1 MRYMGTPCCL
11 TLDQWI
17 GHSLTLIGIVVGAL
31 VAVWVV
37 KVIQNKL
44 TDDRVLKDYFIS
56 EIKDIRDQY
65 RSFVND
71 LLKGA
76 VEAKA
81 VMSWFKLLNI
91 RTTDLMTCA
100 KAKYEVNHLLFQEY
114 HYDLLACI
122 TESEAMSAALANSS
136 TLNLSQNEK
145 SQLINI
151 QQQYLHL
158 FNEAIIAIND
168 SNAK

>member
-1 MRYMGTPCCL
+1 MQNMGTPCCL

-71 LLKGA
+71 LLKVAG
-76 VEAKA
+76 
-81 VMSWFKLLNI
+81 
-91 RTTDLMTCA
+91 
-100 KAKYEVNHLLFQEY
+100 
-114 HYDLLACI
+114 
-122 TESEAMSAALANSS
+122 
-136 TLNLSQNEK
+136 
-145 SQLINI
+145 
-151 QQQYLHL
+151 
-158 FNEAIIAIND
+158 
-168 SNAK
+168 